1 MGKLSQKKNRRRNVC
16 IEKKKKTKRNF
27 SCVYS
32 FLKLRE
38 FFCSKYRGSWKNLQC
53 EETIE
58 FMFKLNKQKI
68 VTFLCSFLEFHFAIS
83 LSSTQSLRKNWI
95 KLFFWHSR
103 HQNNFPWIL
112 HTRLIPKH
120 NSVDPQKTNKHDV
133 QSKHFQPFELFF
145 FIRLFIPEKCFR
157 MKFGEIPKRKNAA
170 HDSTQ
175 LWCGREKGNSF
186 EPFFAFALSFV
197 RHTSGSR

>member
-1 MGKLSQKKNRRRNVC
+1 MCALRRIKNEAKLFVCLFISQTPR
-16 IEKKKKTKRNF
+16 IIF
-27 SCVYS
+27 M
-32 FLKLRE
+32 F
-38 FFCSKYRGSWKNLQC
+38 KYWGRWKNLRRKG
-53 EETIE
+53 TIE
-58 FMFKLNKQKI
+58 LTCKTNKIIFLVSWRFVLHSLCQRCIKFKTTLHH
-68 VTFLCSFLEFHFAIS
+68 T
-83 LSSTQSLRKNWI
+83 
-95 KLFFWHSR
+95 FFWHYR
-103 HQNNFPWIL
+103 HQNIFPWIL
-112 HTRLIPKH
+112 HTWLIPKH

-133 QSKHFQPFELFF
+133 QAKHFQPFELFF

-186 EPFFAFALSFV
+186 EPFFVFALSFV